1 MKTLIQNF
9 PSNLLQALEIA
20 KKHPL
25 NKEYNDIRNVLIC
38 GLGGSGIGGKLV
50 SQWFEKELNVPVTIC
65 QTYDI
70 PNFVNQH
77 TLVIGSSYSG
87 NTEETLSALEQAH
100 QQHAQILAVCS
111 GGKLADFC
119 QAKGYEYI
127 VVPGGNPPRTQL
139 GFSIVQL
146 THFLIEAGLLKGDAL
161 TKFLEAAEILE
172 ANGDKIHA
180 KAKEL
185 ADFIHA
191 KDLIIYAT
199 SEYEGVAVRARQQFN
214 ENAKILCSHHVI
226 PEMNHNELVGWA
238 GGKMNHAVL
247 LLRAGD
253 EHPQNDKRFEFTK
266 ESISAKTDSLMEI
279 KAHYNDK
286 LMNSIYLIH
295 IIDWASFYL
304 ADKMNID
311 PSEINVINSL
321 KASLV

>member
-9 PSNLLQALEIA
+9 PSNLLQAVEIA

-50 SQWFEKELNVPVTIC
+50 SQWFEKELKVPVTIC

-146 THFLIEAGLLKGDAL
+146 THFFIEAGLLKEGAL
-161 TKFLEAAEILE
+161 TKFLEAAEVLE
-172 ANGDKIHA
+172 ANVEAIHA

-238 GGKMNHAVL
+238 GGKMHHAVL
-247 LLRAGD
+247 LLRTGD

-266 ESISAKTDSLMEI
+266 KAVFSKTVHLYELAADFNNCIANSL
-279 KAHYNDK
+279 
-286 LMNSIYLIH
+286 YLIH

-304 ADKMNID
+304 AEKTQID
-311 PSEINVINSL
+311 PNEIEVINKL
-321 KASLV
+321 KASL